1 VRHPF
6 HFRTFLKKGGTN
18 MNYQKP
24 ELIVLGNAKALVEDP
39 QKKASNVADGINQ
52 APPAYDLDD

>member
-1 VRHPF
+1 
-6 HFRTFLKKGGTN
+6 